1 MQQVACRLARV
12 SHAICLLASEA
23 TPFAKTGGLA
33 DVAGALTKHLHAAG
47 HDVRLFLPLHAQVDR
62 AAFAV
67 APVEGLQDLPLQFGP
82 HRLRFSL
89 HSALLP
95 RSGARVW
102 FVDVPGLFARA
113 ALYTGD
119 ADEHLRFIAFTRA
132 VLATCQR
139 WAWAPQILHCNDWHT
154 AFGPLLLKTAF
165 AWDRLFDSTR
175 SVLTI
180 HNIGYQGVF
189 AAAQV
194 PDLGIGPPDTSR
206 LHQDDLRAGR
216 VNALKHGILYAD
228 AITTVSPT
236 YAQEIMTPQYGM
248 GLEGV
253 LAGRAAQ
260 LWGILN
266 GVDYDDWDPRHDRF
280 LPRHYGPDS
289 LDVKASLK
297 TELMQ
302 RLGLRRQPGTALL
315 GVVSRF
321 TVQKGFDLLFDT
333 LAPLLAER
341 DACLVALGSGES
353 RYEAYFADLQQ
364 KFPGRVVVH
373 RGYSDELAHWIE
385 AAADLFLMP
394 SLYEPCGLNQMY
406 SLRYGTIPVVRRTG
420 GLADSV
426 QMFDPASGAGT
437 GIVFDHFDAPAMDW
451 AMRTG
456 LDLHARPDVW
466 ARLVQNA
473 MAQDFSWGRQTRE
486 YEALY
491 RRLVALNAA

>member
-1 MQQVACRLARV
+1 VRV
-12 SHAICLLASEA
+12 PHSICLLASEA

-47 HDVRLFLPLHAQVDR
+47 HDVRLFMPLYAQVDR
-62 AAFAV
+62 AAFGI
-67 APVEGLQDLPLQFGP
+67 APVEGLQDLPLEFGP

-89 HSALLP
+89 HSAALP

-102 FVDVPGLFARA
+102 FIDIPGLYSRH

-119 ADEHLRFIAFTRA
+119 PDEHLRFIAFTRA
-132 VLATCQR
+132 VLQACQR
-139 WAWAPQILHCNDWHT
+139 WAWAPQVLHCNDWHT
-154 AFGPLLLKTAF
+154 AFAPLLLRTAY
-165 AWDRLFDSTR
+165 AWDRLFDATR
-175 SVLTI
+175 TVLTI

-216 VNALKHGILYAD
+216 VNSLKHGILYAD

-248 GLEGV
+248 GLEGTL
-253 LAGRAAQ
+253 LARAAQ
-260 LWGILN
+260 VFGILN

-280 LPRHYGPDS
+280 LPRHFDAGS
-289 LDVKASLK
+289 IGIKASLK
-297 TELMQ
+297 DHLMA
-302 RLGLRRQPGTALL
+302 RHGLRQDVGVALF
-315 GVVSRF
+315 GIVSRF

-333 LAPLLAER
+333 LPPLLAAR
-341 DACLVALGSGES
+341 NACLIVLGSGEP
-353 RYEAYFADLQQ
+353 RYEAFFADLQHQ
-364 KFPGRVVVH
+364 FPAQVHFH

-385 AAADLFLMP
+385 AAADVFLMP

-426 QMFDPASGAGT
+426 QHFDPATGTGT

-451 AMRTG
+451 AMRTA
-456 LDLHARPDVW
+456 LDLHAEPAQW

-473 MAQDFSWGRQTRE
+473 MAQDFSWDRQTRE

-491 RRLVALNAA
+491 RRLAGPA